1 MRRPFAREDQPATEL
16 QLTVGVSR
24 ASGSMAEMMAAACI
38 LSPLTSAT
46 CWGRCTNAM
55 NDSTA
60 APKLQKPAP
69 TPHQVRG
76 MLFPDHALA
85 RQVRVAAKL

>member
-16 QLTVGVSR
+16 QLTVGVS
-24 ASGSMAEMMAAACI
+24 GSMAEMLAAACI

-60 APKLQKPAP
+60 APKLQKPVP

-76 MLFPDHALA
+76 MLFRIML
-85 RQVRVAAKL
+85 